1 VKPAPTPAS
10 HRAAAAGAVFMT
22 PLVSPIIATAA
33 PSSTAFR
40 EILPWLIALLVL
52 AVIGGIVIM
61 LVRRWVRSSDGPSE
75 EGFTLHD
82 LRQLHAA
89 GRLSDEEFE
98 RAKARLIE
106 RVRGTTSENAV
117 SGEAADPSERSDPT
131 EADKE

>member
-1 VKPAPTPAS
+1 
-10 HRAAAAGAVFMT
+10 MT
-22 PLVSPIIATAA
+22 PLLSSIIATAS

-40 EILPWLIALLVL
+40 ELLPGLIALLVL

-61 LVRRWVRSSDGPSE
+61 LVRRWVRSSEAPPE

-98 RAKARLIE
+98 RAKATLIE
-106 RVRGTTSENAV
+106 RVKGAGSENVDA
-117 SGEAADPSERSDPT
+117 GEPDDSSQPRHPPEV
-131 EADKE
+131 EGE